1 METTT
6 GASTTEMAAT
16 GAPTTEATATARSGT
31 AATGADTRQRIL
43 RATLELIGEHGVGAI
58 SNRRVA
64 AESKVA
70 LGSLTYHFPS
80 RTQLL
85 REALL
90 LYVHEEV
97 ARLQAIATQLRAS
110 NPTVADAAVEVE
122 RVVERSAR
130 RLEEVAELELHLQ
143 AYRDPQLQ
151 EASQRC
157 FAAYEEVAAA
167 ALQTLEVPEPDRHAR
182 TVVAVMCGLG
192 VRRLGSGRED
202 AGGVA
207 DALLTI
213 VRGAKAEG

>member
-1 METTT
+1 MATTT
-6 GASTTEMAAT
+6 ANH
-16 GAPTTEATATARSGT
+16 
-31 AATGADTRQRIL
+31 TRERIL
-43 RATLELIGEHGVGAI
+43 RVTLRLIGEHGIGAV

-80 RTQLL
+80 QTQLL
-85 REALL
+85 RDALL

-97 ARLQAIATQLRAS
+97 ERLQEIAADLRSKRPTAAIA
-110 NPTVADAAVEVE
+110 AAEVE
-122 RVVERSAR
+122 RIITRSGR

-143 AYRDPQLQ
+143 ASRDTALQ
-151 EASQRC
+151 EASERC
-157 FAAYEEVAAA
+157 FAAYEEVASA
-167 ALQTLEVPEPDRHAR
+167 ALESLDVPQPQRHAR

-202 AGGVA
+202 AEGTA

-213 VRGAKAEG
+213 VAGAKAAD